1 MNLQKASEL
10 IIKYGV
16 CPECKNDKVG
26 AGEGVLI
33 TNEHHFFR
41 SCKCGWSIRIDLDGK
56 ELPKIKE
63 NLDNRICDVE
73 PEATN
78 TQTYREYIRE
88 AEEEFDMQPSNLDN
102 MEEID
107 LIRYLDFLD
116 DLMMK

>member
-26 AGEGVLI
+26 AGEGVLS
-33 TNEHHFFR
+33 TNNGVFFR
-41 SCKCGWSIRIDLDGK
+41 SCKCGWKIRVDENGNV
-56 ELPKIKE
+56 LPNIKE

-73 PEATN
+73 VGATN
-78 TQTYREYIRE
+78 TQTYREYFRE
-88 AEEEFDMQPSNLDN
+88 AEEEFDMYPSDLDD

-107 LIRYLDFLD
+107 LVRYLDFLD
-116 DLMMK
+116 DLMNK